1 LPAATAAFSRC
12 ILLATPMIDKTAS
25 SPLDAIKDIPD
36 GAVLL
41 LGGFINCGF
50 ADDLLE
56 ALHARGVRDLTVV
69 SNNPSVGERGML
81 GLLRDGR
88 IRKLV
93 CSYSRKEGT
102 TLIEEL
108 RDSGTLTLDIVPQGT
123 LAERVRCSGAGIPG
137 FYTRTGV
144 GTPLA
149 AGKEHRDFNG
159 VTHIFETALHADFA
173 LIRARAGDRWG
184 NLVYDKAARNFNPVM
199 AMSSAFTIAQV
210 DTLVPLGTL
219 DPEQVI
225 TPGIFVQRVVATPAR
240 PS

>member
-1 LPAATAAFSRC
+1 
-12 ILLATPMIDKTAS
+12 MIDKTAS

-102 TLIEEL
+102 MLIEEL
-108 RDSGTLTLDIVPQGT
+108 RDSGTLTLEIVPQGT

-149 AGKEHRDFNG
+149 EGKEHRDFNG

-173 LIRARAGDRWG
+173 LVRAKAGDRWG

-210 DTLVPLGTL
+210 DTLVPLGAL
-219 DPEQVI
+219 DPEQVV
-225 TPGIFVQRVVATPAR
+225 TPGIFVQRVVATSAR
-240 PS
+240 QA

>member
-1 LPAATAAFSRC
+1 
-12 ILLATPMIDKTAS
+12 MIDKSIS
-25 SPLDAIKDIPD
+25 SPYEAVRDIPD
-36 GAVLL
+36 GAILL

-56 ALHARGVRDLTVV
+56 ALHARGVRELTVV

-88 IRKLV
+88 ISKLI

-108 RDSGTLTLDIVPQGT
+108 RDSRKLTLEIVPQGT

-149 AGKEHRDFNG
+149 IGKEHRDFDG
-159 VTHIFETALHADFA
+159 ATHIFETAIKGDFA
-173 LIRARAGDRWG
+173 LVRARYGDRWG

-199 AMSSAFTIAQV
+199 AMSSALTIAQV
-210 DTLVPLGTL
+210 DQLLPLGAL

-225 TPGIFVQRVVATPAR
+225 TPGIFVQRVVTIAPAGAA
-240 PS
+240 P

>member
-1 LPAATAAFSRC
+1 
-12 ILLATPMIDKTAS
+12 MIDKTAS

>member
-1 LPAATAAFSRC
+1 
-12 ILLATPMIDKTAS
+12 MIDKTVP
-25 SPLDAIKDIPD
+25 SPLDAIKDIAD
-36 GAVLL
+36 GAMLL

-88 IRKLV
+88 IRRLV

-108 RDSGTLTLDIVPQGT
+108 RDSGTLTLEIVPQGT

-173 LIRARAGDRWG
+173 LVRAKAGDRWG

-210 DTLVPLGTL
+210 DTLVPLGAL
-219 DPEQVI
+219 DPEQVV

>member
-1 LPAATAAFSRC
+1 
-12 ILLATPMIDKTAS
+12 MIDKTAS

-36 GAVLL
+36 GAMLL

-102 TLIEEL
+102 MLIEEL
-108 RDSGTLTLDIVPQGT
+108 RDSGALTLEIVPQGT

-149 AGKEHRDFNG
+149 EGKEHRDFNG

-173 LIRARAGDRWG
+173 LVRAKAGDRWG

-210 DTLVPLGTL
+210 DTLLPLGAL
-219 DPEQVI
+219 DPEKVV
-225 TPGIFVQRVVATPAR
+225 TPGIFVQRVVATSAR
-240 PS
+240 QA